1 MEIWKYGNMKTTLE
15 LPDELY
21 REVKAA
27 AALKRKKMK
36 DLVAR
41 GLELVLEEERCTDPQ
56 SPLEVMKGIRSRP
69 PHTHQQVMEWQADAY
84 RTRKEGWDAHA

>member
-1 MEIWKYGNMKTTLE
+1 MKTTLE

-41 GLELVLEEERCTDPQ
+41 GLVLVLEEEKRSDGE
-56 SPLEVMKGIRSRP
+56 SPLEVMKRIRANP
-69 PHTHQQVMEWQADAY
+69 PHTHQQVMEWQEEAY
-84 RTRKEGWDAHA
+84 RTRKAGWDGDA